1 MTTHDFTVDTADGS
15 TQRLSDYAGK
25 VLLVVN
31 TASKCGLT
39 PQYEGLQELYAQYR
53 DQGLEVLGFPSNQ
66 FGGQEP
72 LSNEEIQEFCS
83 ANFDVSFP
91 VFAKV
96 DVNGDDAHPLW
107 SYLRAAD
114 PGDFT
119 AETAPGL
126 YDHIV
131 RMKPETIGTDEVKW
145 NFTKFLIGRDGEVIR
160 RYEPTVQP
168 AQIKDDIEAALA
180 AR

>member
-1 MTTHDFTVDTADGS
+1 MKTHDFTVDAADGS

-39 PQYEGLQELYAQYR
+39 PQYEGLQKLYEEYS
-53 DQGLEVLGFPSNQ
+53 DKGLEVLGFPSNQ
-66 FGGQEP
+66 FMGQEP
-72 LSNEEIQEFCS
+72 GTNEEIQEFCS
-83 ANFDVSFP
+83 TEYGVTFP

-96 DVNGDDAHPLW
+96 DVNGDDAHPFW

-119 AETAPGL
+119 AETAPGM
-126 YDHIV
+126 YQHIEKT
-131 RMKPETIGTDEVKW
+131 RPEAIGTDEVKW

-168 AQIKDDIEAALA
+168 EQIRGDIEAALSA
-180 AR
+180 

>member
-1 MTTHDFTVDTADGS
+1 MKTHDFTVDAADGS

-39 PQYEGLQELYAQYR
+39 PQYEGLEKLYREYQ
-53 DQGLEVLGFPSNQ
+53 DKGLEVLGFPSNQ

-72 LSNEEIQEFCS
+72 LNNEEIQEFCS

-96 DVNGDDAHPLW
+96 DVNGEDAHPLW

-119 AETAPGL
+119 AETSPGL

-160 RYEPTVQP
+160 RYEPTVTP
-168 AQIKDDIEAALA
+168 DQIKGDVEAALA
-180 AR
+180 S

>member
-1 MTTHDFTVDTADGS
+1 MKTHDFTVDAADGS

-39 PQYEGLQELYAQYR
+39 PQYEGLEKLYREYQ

-96 DVNGDDAHPLW
+96 DVNGEEAHPLW

-126 YDHIV
+126 YDHIAK
-131 RMKPETIGTDEVKW
+131 MKPETIGTDEVKW

-160 RYEPTVQP
+160 RYEPIVQP
-168 AQIKDDIEAALA
+168 DQIKSDIEAALA
-180 AR
+180 A

>member
-1 MTTHDFTVDTADGS
+1 MKTHDFTVDAADGS

-39 PQYEGLQELYAQYR
+39 PQYEGLEKLYREYH

-83 ANFDVSFP
+83 VNFDVSFP

-96 DVNGDDAHPLW
+96 DVNGPAASPLFDRLK
-107 SYLRAAD
+107 S
-114 PGDFT
+114 
-119 AETAPGL
+119 EAPGL
-126 YDHIV
+126 MGSRAI
-131 RMKPETIGTDEVKW
+131 KW
-145 NFTKFLIGRDGEVIR
+145 NFTKFLVGPDGEVVK
-160 RYEPTVQP
+160 RYAPQTAP
-168 AQIKDDIEAALA
+168 AEIAGDIEKLLA
-180 AR
+180 A

>member
-1 MTTHDFTVDTADGS
+1 MKTHDFTVDAADGS

-39 PQYEGLQELYAQYR
+39 PQYEGLQQLYTRYR
-53 DQGLEVLGFPSNQ
+53 DRGLEVLGFPSNQ
-66 FGGQEP
+66 FMGQEP
-72 LSNEEIQEFCS
+72 GTNEEIQEFCS
-83 ANFDVSFP
+83 TQYGVTFP

-96 DVNGDDAHPLW
+96 DVNGEDAHPLW

-114 PGDFT
+114 PGDFS

-126 YDHIV
+126 YDHIAKM
-131 RMKPETIGTDEVKW
+131 RPEAIGTDEVKW
-145 NFTKFLIGRDGEVIR
+145 NFTKFLVGRDGEVVR

-168 AQIKDDIEAALA
+168 AQIEADIEAALA
-180 AR
+180 A

>member
-1 MTTHDFTVDTADGS
+1 MKTHDFTVDTADGS

-39 PQYEGLQELYAQYR
+39 PQYEGLEKLYR
-53 DQGLEVLGFPSNQ
+53 EFGEQGLEVLGFPSNQ
-66 FGGQEP
+66 FMGQEP
-72 LSNEEIQEFCS
+72 GTDEEIQEFCS
-83 ANFDVSFP
+83 TQYGVTFP

-96 DVNGDDAHPLW
+96 DVNGPDAHPLW

-126 YDHIV
+126 YDHIAKI
-131 RMKPETIGTDEVKW
+131 KPDALGTDEVKW
-145 NFTKFLIGRDGEVIR
+145 NFTKFLIGRDGEVVR
-160 RYEPTVQP
+160 RYEPSVTP
-168 AQIKDDIEAALA
+168 DQIRSDIETALA
-180 AR
+180 G

>member
-1 MTTHDFTVDTADGS
+1 MTTTHDFTVAAADGS
-15 TQRLSDYAGK
+15 ARRLSDYAGK

-39 PQYEGLQELYAQYR
+39 PQYAGLQELYEQYR
-53 DQGLEVLGFPSNQ
+53 ERGLEILGFPSNQ
-66 FGGQEP
+66 FMGQEP
-72 LSNEEIQEFCS
+72 GSDAEIQEFCS
-83 ANFDVSFP
+83 VEYGVTFP

-96 DVNGDDAHPLW
+96 DVNGGDAHPLW
-107 SYLRAAD
+107 AHLRAAD

-126 YDHIV
+126 YDHV
-131 RMKPETIGTDEVKW
+131 ARTRPEAIGTDEVKW
-145 NFTKFLIGRDGEVIR
+145 NFTKFLVGRDGAVIR

-180 AR
+180 A

>member
-1 MTTHDFTVDTADGS
+1 MTTHDFAVDAADGS

-39 PQYEGLQELYAQYR
+39 PQYEGLEQLYREYR

-72 LSNEEIQEFCS
+72 LSNEEIQDFCS
-83 ANFDVSFP
+83 TNFDVTFP

-96 DVNGDDAHPLW
+96 DVNGPDAHPLW

-114 PGDFT
+114 PGDFS
-119 AETAPGL
+119 AENSPQL
-126 YDHIV
+126 YPHIA
-131 RMKPETIGTDEVKW
+131 RMRPESLGTDEVKW
-145 NFTKFLIGRDGEVIR
+145 NFTKFLIGRDGQVIR
-160 RYEPTVQP
+160 RYEPTVTP
-168 AQIKDDIEAALA
+168 DQIKADLEAALA
-180 AR
+180 S

>member
-1 MTTHDFTVDTADGS
+1 MKTHDFTVDAADGS

-39 PQYEGLQELYAQYR
+39 PQYEGLEKLYREYH

-72 LSNEEIQEFCS
+72 LSNEEIQDFCS

-96 DVNGDDAHPLW
+96 DVNGPG
-107 SYLRAAD
+107 AD
-114 PGDFT
+114 PLFERLKAD
-119 AETAPGL
+119 APGVL
-126 YDHIV
+126 GSKAI
-131 RMKPETIGTDEVKW
+131 KW
-145 NFTKFLIGRDGEVIR
+145 NFTKFLVDRSGAAVR
-160 RYEPTVQP
+160 RYAPTTKP
-168 AQIKDDIEAALA
+168 EDIRKDIEDLL
-180 AR
+180 

>member
-1 MTTHDFTVDTADGS
+1 MKTHDFTVDAADGT

-39 PQYEGLQELYAQYR
+39 PQYEGLQELYTQYR
-53 DQGLEVLGFPSNQ
+53 DRGLEVLGFPSNQ
-66 FGGQEP
+66 FMGQEP
-72 LSNEEIQEFCS
+72 GTNEEIQEFCS
-83 ANFDVSFP
+83 TQYGVTFP

-114 PGDFT
+114 PGDFS

-126 YDHIV
+126 YDHIAKM
-131 RMKPETIGTDEVKW
+131 RPEAIGTDEVKW
-145 NFTKFLIGRDGEVIR
+145 NFTKFLVGKDGEVIR

-180 AR
+180 A